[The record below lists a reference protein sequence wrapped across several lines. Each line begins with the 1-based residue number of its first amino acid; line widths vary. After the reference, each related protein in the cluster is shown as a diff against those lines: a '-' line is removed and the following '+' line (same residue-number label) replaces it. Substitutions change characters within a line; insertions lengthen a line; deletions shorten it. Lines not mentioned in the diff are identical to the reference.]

1 MTFPT
6 GTVISTTH
14 LDSGDDDPSLARAD
28 IYAAVQAL
36 NQLIASENAAL
47 GVLVLD
53 ASGKVAASRL
63 PNSYSV
69 TGNVTLSPTT
79 GVVNVNR
86 VLRLQQTVTA
96 DLGTDTGTTS
106 PTAGDMVYLT
116 DGDAGTPC
124 LGVYDGTQW
133 RVVRLMMSAGSAQS
147 ALSTT
152 VSLTATAVA

>member
-6 GTVISTTH
+6 GTVISTTNVEAA
-14 LDSGDDDPSLARAD
+14 DDDPSLARAD

>member
-6 GTVISTTH
+6 GTQISTTH

-63 PNSYSV
+63 PNSYTV
-69 TGNVTLSPTT
+69 TGNVTLSPST
-79 GVVNVNR
+79 GIVNVNR

-106 PTAGDMVYLT
+106 PTAGDLVYLT
-116 DGDAGTPC
+116 DGDAGSPC
-124 LGVYDGTQW
+124 LGVYDGSAW
-133 RVVRLMMSAGSAQS
+133 KIVRFM
-147 ALSTT
+147 TT
-152 VSLTATAVA
+152 VGDTVVTTTTTATLTATAVA